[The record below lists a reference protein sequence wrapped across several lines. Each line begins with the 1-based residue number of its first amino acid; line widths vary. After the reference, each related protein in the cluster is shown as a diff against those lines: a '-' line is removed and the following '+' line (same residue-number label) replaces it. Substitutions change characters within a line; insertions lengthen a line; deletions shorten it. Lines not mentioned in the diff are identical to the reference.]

1 MTRAKWM
8 FLIAVGWIMAV
19 AGCSP
24 AARQAEGPSAATGTV
39 EQMAWQAIAEGA
51 LVIDVR
57 TDQEFRDGHLPAA
70 INIPYDVIAARANE
84 LPSDRTQPI
93 VLYCRSGRRSGI
105 AKQSLEALG
114 FTRAINAGGY
124 EALMHA
130 RPGTAEADGH

>member
-1 MTRAKWM
+1 
-8 FLIAVGWIMAV
+8 
-19 AGCSP
+19 
-24 AARQAEGPSAATGTV
+24 
-39 EQMAWQAIAEGA
+39 MAWQAIAEGA
-51 LVIDVR
+51 VVIDVR

-70 INIPYDVIAARANE
+70 INIPYDVIAARVSE

-105 AKQSLEALG
+105 AKQSLEELG

-124 EALMHA
+124 EALMRA